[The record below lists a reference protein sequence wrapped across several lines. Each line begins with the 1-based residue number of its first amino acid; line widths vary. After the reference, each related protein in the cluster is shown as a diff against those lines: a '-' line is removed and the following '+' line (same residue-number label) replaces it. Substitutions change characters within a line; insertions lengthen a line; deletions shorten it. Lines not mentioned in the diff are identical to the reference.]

1 MAKPVDPAL
10 LITEISR
17 VMELA
22 RQVQSLRSG
31 RPYELVLYARSNSSD
46 YPLLR
51 RLVDRL
57 RGEFDTSLVRIAL
70 REPAVASTEVP
81 AMGVAQQQAIL
92 VHLEESPP
100 LRISCDT
107 ADVELLLQRLR
118 ETGLPRRR
126 ID

>member
-1 MAKPVDPAL
+1 
-10 LITEISR
+10 
-17 VMELA
+17 
-22 RQVQSLRSG
+22 
-31 RPYELVLYARSNSSD
+31 
-46 YPLLR
+46 
-51 RLVDRL
+51 
-57 RGEFDTSLVRIAL
+57 LVRIAL